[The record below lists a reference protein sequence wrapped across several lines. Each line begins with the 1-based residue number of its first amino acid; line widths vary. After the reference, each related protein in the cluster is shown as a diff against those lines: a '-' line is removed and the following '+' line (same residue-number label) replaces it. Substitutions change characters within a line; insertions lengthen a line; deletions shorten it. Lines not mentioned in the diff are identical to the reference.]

1 MTISFQHFNSR
12 MGHFTSCDRSAWHGI
27 ILIFKHFDRLLN
39 LYKTSTGKYVFLK
52 KAIRIWQIELQYIGV
67 SELPILNIDITPIR
81 IRQHITWY
89 RLSHIRVHAL
99 TRSQLIGHA
108 HFPIVFILSKLFTSI
123 NVFYIYT

>member
-1 MTISFQHFNSR
+1 MWCVKYSGKTKIIFEKAHKFGHLPSFWALSTQENPCT
-12 MGHFTSCDRSAWHGI
+12 TSVYVIRS
-27 ILIFKHFDRLLN
+27 
-39 LYKTSTGKYVFLK
+39 
-52 KAIRIWQIELQYIGV
+52 
-67 SELPILNIDITPIR
+67 ILNIDITPIR